1 MAETEIVIFDMD
13 GTLYDLSDVV
23 SMNYN
28 MQIQF
33 YSKCSGKRAD
43 SVVKEFEDNNIYSF
57 VTPGAK
63 SATEYFARKGLDM
76 EEWQKYREEHFD
88 VTRIVKE
95 KAVSDA
101 VIRLFKERYVT
112 LILTSNSYENVKKV
126 LEWLGIS
133 EFNFD
138 MIICSNF
145 NYPYEVFC
153 KKKAFEYI
161 SQKYGVPFFQM
172 LSIGDRYHTDIEPL
186 IQLGGKGI
194 IVNRPI
200 ALELV
205 ASNLLSSDLD
215 TNSQGGEYRYFCQ
228 KNLAD

>member
-1 MAETEIVIFDMD
+1 MVEIELVIFDMD
-13 GTLYDLSDVV
+13 GTLYDLADVV

-33 YSKCSGKRAD
+33 YSKCSGKRIN
-43 SVVKEFEDNNIYSF
+43 SVIKEFEDNSIYSF
-57 VTPGAK
+57 VTPRAK
-63 SATEYFARKGLDM
+63 SATEYFSQKGLDM

-88 VTRIVKE
+88 VTKIVKG
-95 KAVSDA
+95 KAVSNA
-101 VIRLFKERYVT
+101 VIRLFKETYVT

-153 KKKAFEYI
+153 KKTAFKYI
-161 SQKYGVPFFQM
+161 SQRFGIPFFHM
-172 LSIGDRYHTDIEPL
+172 LSIGDRYHTDVEPL

-194 IVNRPI
+194 IVNKPI
-200 ALELV
+200 ELV
-205 ASNLLSSDLD
+205 ANNMLSGELD
-215 TNSQGGEYRYFCQ
+215 TNSQGKEYCYFC
-228 KNLAD
+228 